1 MTELT
6 RSLGAL
12 RTTDEPWFGGKST
25 SLGELIAN
33 NINVPPG
40 FAASTHA
47 FDLFLKSD
55 GLGERVATRMAG
67 MDFADVA
74 AVNRAAE
81 EIALEMRRTPL
92 PNALRAEVET
102 EHRVL
107 AEATGKRQ
115 PPMAVRSSARGEDS
129 ADATFAGQQ
138 ETYLWVRG
146 VDGICEAI
154 RGCWIS
160 LYSPPAISYRARM
173 AAEDEVPAMGVAVQ
187 LMVDAET
194 SGVMFTCS
202 PITGDPS
209 VVAVN
214 ASWGLGLGVVG
225 GEVTPDDFVLSKVTR
240 EVLRRTINNK
250 AVEYVP
256 DPGGRGTH
264 RVAVPDERRQG
275 PSLNDERL
283 GALVDVGKRVERH
296 FGTRQDI
303 EWAIARTGTFPDN
316 LYILQSRP
324 VTVTG
329 KGTSQA
335 VAERKDAMSL
345 VLGTFGVK
353 PKGD

>member
-1 MTELT
+1 
-6 RSLGAL
+6 
-12 RTTDEPWFGGKST
+12 
-25 SLGELIAN
+25 
-33 NINVPPG
+33 
-40 FAASTHA
+40 
-47 FDLFLKSD
+47 
-55 GLGERVATRMAG
+55 
-67 MDFADVA
+67 
-74 AVNRAAE
+74 
-81 EIALEMRRTPL
+81 
-92 PNALRAEVET
+92 
-102 EHRVL
+102 
-107 AEATGKRQ
+107 
-115 PPMAVRSSARGEDS
+115 
-129 ADATFAGQQ
+129 
-138 ETYLWVRG
+138 
-146 VDGICEAI
+146 
-154 RGCWIS
+154 
-160 LYSPPAISYRARM
+160 
-173 AAEDEVPAMGVAVQ
+173 
-187 LMVDAET
+187 
-194 SGVMFTCS
+194 MFTCS

-225 GEVTPDDFVLSKVTR
+225 GEVTPDDFVLSKVTG

-264 RVAVPDERRQG
+264 RVAVPEERRQA
-275 PSLNDERL
+275 PSLNEERL
-283 GALVDVGKRVERH
+283 AALVDVGKRVERH

>member
-1 MTELT
+1 VTELT
-6 RSLGAL
+6 RSLAGL
-12 RTTDEPWFGGKST
+12 RSADEPWFGGKST

-33 NINVPPG
+33 AINVPPG

-55 GLGERVATRMAG
+55 GLGERVATRMACVDPG
-67 MDFADVA
+67 DVA
-74 AVNRAAE
+74 AVNRVAQ

-92 PNALRAEVET
+92 PGALRAEVET
-102 EHRVL
+102 QHRVL

-173 AAEDEVPAMGVAVQ
+173 AAEGEVPAMGVAVQ

-225 GEVTPDDFVLSKVTR
+225 GEVTPDDFVLSKVTG

-264 RVAVPDERRQG
+264 RVAVPEERRQA
-275 PSLNDERL
+275 PSLNEERL
-283 GALVDVGKRVERH
+283 AALVDVGKRVERH

>member
-1 MTELT
+1 MIELT
-6 RSLGAL
+6 RSLSAL
-12 RTTDEPWFGGKST
+12 RSADEPSFGGKST

-33 NINVPPG
+33 DINVPPG
-40 FAASTHA
+40 FAASTRA
-47 FDLFLKSD
+47 FDLFLESD
-55 GLGERVATRMAG
+55 ALGERVATRMTG
-67 MDFADVA
+67 VDPDDVA

-81 EIALEMRRTPL
+81 EIALDMRRTPL
-92 PNALRAEVET
+92 PDALRAEVGKQ
-102 EHRVL
+102 HRVL
-107 AEATGKRQ
+107 AETTGKHQ
-115 PPMAVRSSARGEDS
+115 PPTAVRSSARGEDS

-160 LYSPPAISYRARM
+160 LYSPSAISYRARL
-173 AAEDEVPAMGVAVQ
+173 AAEDEAPAMGVAVQ
-187 LMVDAET
+187 LMVDAQT

-202 PITGDPS
+202 PINGDPS

-264 RVAVPDERRQG
+264 RVAVPEERRNVAT
-275 PSLNDERL
+275 LDEERL
-283 GALVDVGKRVERH
+283 KALVDLAQRVERH

-303 EWAIARTGTFPDN
+303 EWAIARTGTFPEN

-324 VTVTG
+324 VTVAATG
-329 KGTSQA
+329 MPPALGD
-335 VAERKDAMSL
+335 RRDAMSL
-345 VLGTFGVK
+345 LLGTFGVQA
-353 PKGD
+353 KGD